1 MPRVKTEAQ
10 ERAKLRANEQRRV
23 EHAERAILDLL
34 KKHNIDEREGFE
46 LHMICT
52 RLQHAIKN
60 QHIKDERY
68 AQYKAKFAPSD
79 IQGDF

>member
-10 ERAKLRANEQRRV
+10 DRAKLRANEQRKV
-23 EHAERAILDLL
+23 EHAQEVIAGLL
-34 KKHNIDEREGFE
+34 TRHNLDERDISE
-46 LHMICT
+46 LHFICT

-68 AQYKAKFAPSD
+68 KEYKAKFGT
-79 IQGDF
+79 GDF